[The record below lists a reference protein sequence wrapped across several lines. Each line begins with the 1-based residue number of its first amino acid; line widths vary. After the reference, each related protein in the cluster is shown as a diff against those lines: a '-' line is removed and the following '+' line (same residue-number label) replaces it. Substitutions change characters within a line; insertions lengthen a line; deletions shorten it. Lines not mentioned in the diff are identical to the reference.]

1 MSIYID
7 LKNSTDYSKL
17 HEAANIIKNG
27 GIVLFPTETVYGLGA
42 NGLDSNSVQK
52 VFYAKGRDYQNP
64 VNLLVSDMK
73 MVEMVAKN
81 ISDLE
86 YKLMNT
92 FFPGP
97 FTIVLQKTDI
107 VPSIVT
113 ANHDTVGIRMPSGI
127 IARKLVEF
135 SSVPIA
141 APSANLSGKPSGTI
155 LKNIYNDFKDKVDCM
170 IDGGDSSIGIEST
183 IVKVVDNIPHIL
195 RPGSIT
201 LEQIEKVCG
210 IKPINDYK
218 TNPSNIPSNKFKHYS
233 LNSKSIVVYSNNNEI
248 MVSKI
253 SEIASNYTSPVI
265 LCSHSNVNK
274 YNFKYVIDIGNN
286 LEEIGKNIFA
296 YLKQVDNISSDIII
310 IEGVK
315 QEGIGIAI
323 MDRLIKACENNFV
336 EI

>member
-218 TNPSNIPSNKFKHYS
+218 TNPSDIPSNKFKHYS

-248 MVSKI
+248 MVSTI

>member
-113 ANHDTVGIRMPSGI
+113 ANHDTVGIRIPSGI

-218 TNPSNIPSNKFKHYS
+218 TNPSDIPSNKFKHYS

>member
-1 MSIYID
+1 
-7 LKNSTDYSKL
+7 
-17 HEAANIIKNG
+17 
-27 GIVLFPTETVYGLGA
+27 
-42 NGLDSNSVQK
+42 
-52 VFYAKGRDYQNP
+52 
-64 VNLLVSDMK
+64 MK

-97 FTIVLQKTDI
+97 FTIVLQKTYI

-218 TNPSNIPSNKFKHYS
+218 TNPSDIPSNKFKHYS

-274 YNFKYVIDIGNN
+274 YNFRYVIDIGNN

>member
-218 TNPSNIPSNKFKHYS
+218 TNPSDIPSNKFKHYS